1 MLARVTWRA
10 LLLASMA
17 GHLLSCAA
25 PSSSARVARLGLR
38 LPPATLG
45 TSLSL
50 QQHLSVEREGRLD
63 ALDTA
68 VEIDAERLDLV
79 GLAMGQRMLALHF
92 DGHSLQSWRHPL
104 VPAQLRAE
112 DILEDLQLTLW
123 PVDVIEKALPPDWS
137 IKEMDQRRVLSLR
150 GEPLMVIDYTGEP
163 RWRGKIELT
172 NLRYQYRITIQS
184 VSSVQ

>member
-1 MLARVTWRA
+1 MLARATWRA

-17 GHLLSCAA
+17 GHLLSCVATSPA
-25 PSSSARVARLGLR
+25 PARLGLR
-38 LPPATLG
+38 LAPATLG
-45 TSLSL
+45 TTLSL

-79 GLAMGQRMLALHF
+79 GLTMGQRMLTLHF
-92 DGHSLQSWRHPL
+92 DGHSLQLWRHPL
-104 VPAQLRAE
+104 VPAQLRGE

-123 PVDVIEKALPPDWS
+123 PVDVIEKALPHDWS
-137 IKEMDQRRVLSLR
+137 IKETEQRRVLSLR

-163 RWRGKIELT
+163 RWSGKIELT

-184 VSSVQ
+184 VASVQ